1 MVRTRTSAGPAA
13 AVAVAL
19 GALAALLPAAAV
31 AASAAAPD
39 AAPANSPA
47 DAGQYQP
54 AKDAEPVEGAES
66 SAGGEELAA
75 GKTYT
80 DSIGP
85 DDKLWYSV
93 TLDAKSNAW
102 ISAVAAPKPGTK
114 VAYDD
119 GIELS
124 LESKGG
130 DQCSSSDADFDAD
143 GAARPIANNVWR
155 VVQPD
160 GYCQE
165 AGVYNLTVTRVGDST
180 SSPEEW
186 PLELRFM
193 QEPPLAKAGPTTPPD
208 PESIPTR
215 QPPPPTGTAEPRKG
229 GTGFNDAVGIGHGV
243 WTDKIRP
250 GATHFY
256 RVPLDWGQQLFL
268 QTEFGTTRVADDTAY
283 ASNGVRVDFYNPARG
298 FIAGVSETYYGDDP
312 AAIPALS
319 PPVAYENRYAVYGG
333 DFGEFGNVGF
343 AGWYYIAVSV
353 TEEVGEFADG
363 PVPVE
368 LRTTVKGDPKEG
380 PEYAGDAEAA
390 GFAVTDEDRDMAHEG
405 TPADEDG
412 GGAGAGKKIL
422 AVAGIGAG
430 VLLLAGLGLWMVLA
444 RRRTAP
450 GAGVGPQVAGEDT
463 QTAPGAYP
471 GGPQQGL
478 PYGAQHG
485 GQPYGEGHPPPPPQ
499 QNRRQ

>member
-1 MVRTRTSAGPAA
+1 
-13 AVAVAL
+13 VAVAL
-19 GALAALLPAAAV
+19 GALAALLPAAAAT
-31 AASAAAPD
+31 AATTAAPAAAPV
-39 AAPANSPA
+39 NSPV
-47 DAGQYQP
+47 DAGQYQT

-66 SAGGEELAA
+66 SAGGAELAA
-75 GKTYT
+75 GRTYT

-85 DDKLWYSV
+85 DDKLYYSV

-130 DQCSSSDADFDAD
+130 DECSSSDVDFDAD
-143 GAARPIANNVWR
+143 GAARPIANYVWR
-155 VVQPD
+155 VARPD
-160 GYCQE
+160 DYCQE
-165 AGVYNLTVTRVGDST
+165 AGVYNLTVTRVGDAT

-208 PESIPTR
+208 PESVPTR
-215 QPPPPTGTAEPRKG
+215 QPPPPTGTAEPRTG
-229 GTGFNDAVGIGHGV
+229 GTGFNDAVGIDQGV

-250 GATHFY
+250 GDTHFY

-268 QTEFGTTRVADDTAY
+268 QTEFGTTRVADDTEF

-298 FIAGVSETYYGDDP
+298 FIAGVHETYYGDDP
-312 AAIPALS
+312 AAIQAMS
-319 PPVAYENRYAVYGG
+319 PPVAYENRYAVY
-333 DFGEFGNVGF
+333 DQDFGNVGF

-368 LRTTVKGDPKEG
+368 LRTTVKGEPKEG

-390 GFAVTDEDRDMAHEG
+390 GFAVTDEDRDMAQEG
-405 TPADEDG
+405 APADEDG
-412 GGAGAGKKIL
+412 DGAGKKIL

-430 VLLLAGLGLWMVLA
+430 VLLLAGLGLWTLVA
-444 RRRTAP
+444 RRRAVP
-450 GAGVGPQVAGEDT
+450 GAGVGPQVAGADT
-463 QTAPGAYP
+463 QTAPGAY
-471 GGPQQGL
+471 G
-478 PYGAQHG
+478 HG
-485 GQPYGEGHPPPPPQ
+485 SQPGQPYGGRPYGDGHPPPPQ
-499 QNRRQ
+499 QNWRQ